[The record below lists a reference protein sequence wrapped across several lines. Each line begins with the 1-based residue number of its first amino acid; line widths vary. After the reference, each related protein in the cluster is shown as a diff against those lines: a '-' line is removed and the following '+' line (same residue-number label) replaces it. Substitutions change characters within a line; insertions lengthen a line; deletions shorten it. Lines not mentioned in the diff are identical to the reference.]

1 MKVAILGAS
10 GWIGSHLA
18 AEAKM
23 RGHEVVAVVRDPAK
37 VTLKGVAV
45 QQLDILNPESS
56 LKSVLEGVDA
66 VIASIGGRA
75 AGNHEMVAKTAQR
88 LLNELPQAG
97 VARLLWVGGAGSLE
111 VAPGVKLVTV
121 PGFPEEYKGEAL
133 AQGEALEVFRA
144 SNSDVNWTFVS
155 PAAEIFPGDKQGQY
169 RVGGDQ
175 LLTDSEGNSRI
186 SVADY
191 AVVLIDEL
199 EYAEH
204 PRQRIGVA
212 Y

>member
-155 PAAEIFPGDKQGQY
+155 PAAELFPGDKIP
-169 RVGGDQ
+169 GGRRS
-175 LLTDSEGNSRI
+175 T
-186 SVADY
+186 AD
-191 AVVLIDEL
+191 
-199 EYAEH
+199 
-204 PRQRIGVA
+204 RQRRQQPYFGCRLCGRA
-212 Y
+212 D

>member
-10 GWIGSHLA
+10 GWIGSQLV

-37 VTLKGVAV
+37 VTMQGVTV
-45 QQLDILNPESS
+45 HQWDSLNP
-56 LKSVLEGVDA
+56 KSDLNRAVHGVDA
-66 VIASIGGRA
+66 VIASVGGRA
-75 AGNHEMVAKTAQR
+75 VGNHDMVAKTAQR
-88 LLNELPQAG
+88 LLAELPEAG
-97 VARLLWVGGAGSLE
+97 VNRLLWVGGAGSLE

-191 AVVLIDEL
+191 AVALIDEL

-204 PRQRIGVA
+204 PRRRIGVA

>member
-191 AVVLIDEL
+191 AVALIDEL

-204 PRQRIGVA
+204 SRQRIGVA

>member
-175 LLTDSEGNSRI
+175 LLTTAKATAVFRLQIMRSR
-186 SVADY
+186 
-191 AVVLIDEL
+191 
-199 EYAEH
+199 
-204 PRQRIGVA
+204 
-212 Y
+212 

>member
-191 AVVLIDEL
+191 AVALIDEL
-199 EYAEH
+199 EYAEN

>member
-10 GWIGSHLA
+10 GWIGSHLL

-23 RGHEVVAVVRDPAK
+23 RGHEVVAIVRDPSK
-37 VTLKGVAV
+37 VTLQGVTV
-45 QQLDILNPESS
+45 HQLDILNPESD
-56 LKSVLEGVDA
+56 LKQAVQGVDA
-66 VIASIGGRA
+66 VVASIGGRA
-75 AGNHEMVAKTAQR
+75 AGNHDMVAKTAQR
-88 LLNELPQAG
+88 LLHELPQAG
-97 VARLLWVGGAGSLE
+97 VERLLWVGGAGSLE

-121 PGFPEEYKGEAL
+121 PDFPEEYKGEAL
-133 AQGEALEVFRA
+133 AQGEALDVFRA
-144 SNSDVNWTFVS
+144 SESELNWTFVS

-191 AVVLIDEL
+191 AVALIDEL

>member
-75 AGNHEMVAKTAQR
+75 ACNHEMVAKTAQR

-191 AVVLIDEL
+191 AVALIDEL

-204 PRQRIGVA
+204 PSQRIGVA

>member
-169 RVGGDQ
+169 RVAAI
-175 LLTDSEGNSRI
+175 NC
-186 SVADY
+186 
-191 AVVLIDEL
+191 
-199 EYAEH
+199 
-204 PRQRIGVA
+204 
-212 Y
+212 

>member
-45 QQLDILNPESS
+45 EQLDILNSESS

-191 AVVLIDEL
+191 AVALIDEL

>member
-191 AVVLIDEL
+191 AVTLIDEL

>member
-10 GWIGSHLA
+10 GWIGSQLV

-37 VTLKGVAV
+37 VTMQGVTV
-45 QQLDILNPESS
+45 HQWDSLNP
-56 LKSVLEGVDA
+56 KSDLNRAVHGVDA
-66 VIASIGGRA
+66 VIASVGGRA
-75 AGNHEMVAKTAQR
+75 VGNHDMVAKTAQR
-88 LLNELPQAG
+88 LLAELPEAG
-97 VARLLWVGGAGSLE
+97 VNRLLWVGGAGSLE

-191 AVVLIDEL
+191 AAALIDEL

>member
-191 AVVLIDEL
+191 AVALIDEL
-199 EYAEH
+199 EYAEQ

>member
-191 AVVLIDEL
+191 AVALIDEL

-204 PRQRIGVA
+204 PCQRIGVA

>member
-10 GWIGSHLA
+10 GWIGSQLV

-37 VTLKGVAV
+37 VTMQGVTV
-45 QQLDILNPESS
+45 HQWDSLNP
-56 LKSVLEGVDA
+56 KSDLNRAVHGVDA
-66 VIASIGGRA
+66 VIASVGGRA
-75 AGNHEMVAKTAQR
+75 VGNHDMVAKTAQR
-88 LLNELPQAG
+88 LLAELPEAG
-97 VARLLWVGGAGSLE
+97 VNRLLWVGGAGSLE

-133 AQGEALEVFRA
+133 AQGEALEVFRV

-191 AVVLIDEL
+191 AAALIDEL

>member
-23 RGHEVVAVVRDPAK
+23 RGHEVVAVGRDPAK

-111 VAPGVKLVTV
+111 VAPGGKLVTV

-191 AVVLIDEL
+191 AVALIDEL

-204 PRQRIGVA
+204 PPQRIGVA

>member
-66 VIASIGGRA
+66 VVASIGGRA

-191 AVVLIDEL
+191 VVALIDEL

>member
-191 AVVLIDEL
+191 AVSLIDEL

>member
-45 QQLDILNPESS
+45 QQLDILNPDSS

-75 AGNHEMVAKTAQR
+75 AGNHEMVAKTAQC

-133 AQGEALEVFRA
+133 AQGEALEVFPRKQQRCELDFRKP
-144 SNSDVNWTFVS
+144 SGRN
-155 PAAEIFPGDKQGQY
+155 FPW
-169 RVGGDQ
+169 
-175 LLTDSEGNSRI
+175 
-186 SVADY
+186 
-191 AVVLIDEL
+191 
-199 EYAEH
+199 
-204 PRQRIGVA
+204 
-212 Y
+212 